1 MVEVDLGFPRSWL
14 EFTDPAEPGRIFRC
28 DTTWLLS
35 SWTCIFGRGCPG
47 IYADAP
53 DAGCCALGA
62 HFADDAD
69 RARVKAWAAK
79 LDAEVW
85 QNHAV
90 GKRKGVVGK
99 DAEGARQTRRHQGAC
114 IFLNAPDF
122 PAGGGCA
129 LHLLAEREGVP
140 PQEVKPDV
148 CWQLPVR
155 RDYDERSWPDGSTS
169 EVVVITE
176 YDRRGWGPGG
186 HDLDW
191 YCSGATEAHVGE
203 VPVYVS
209 EAETLRRLMGP
220 AGYDLLVEL
229 LEVSGD
235 GLHHPAD
242 PPRASAVPRRAA
254 RTSPATS
261 ASHAADPSRGAAEV
275 SDA

>member
-14 EFTDPAEPGRIFRC
+14 EFADPEEPGRLFRC

-35 SWTCIFGRGCPG
+35 RWTCIFGRGCPG
-47 IYADAP
+47 IYANAP
-53 DAGCCALGA
+53 DAGCCTLGA
-62 HFADDAD
+62 HFADDED
-69 RARVKAWAAK
+69 RARVKRWAAE
-79 LDAEVW
+79 LSAELW
-85 QNHAV
+85 QNYSA
-90 GKRKGVVGK
+90 GQRKGIVSK
-99 DAEGARQTRRHQGAC
+99 DDDGARQTRRFQGAC

-129 LHLLAEREGVP
+129 LHLLADERGLA

-155 RDYDERSWPDGSTS
+155 RDYDERTWADGTTS
-169 EVVVITE
+169 QVVVITE

-191 YCSGATEAHVGE
+191 YCSGATEAHVAD

-209 EAETLRRLMGP
+209 EAETLRHLMGT
-220 AGYDLLVEL
+220 AGYDRLVDL

-235 GLHHPAD
+235 GLPHPAD
-242 PPRASAVPRRAA
+242 PQLRRAAPPRRAA
-254 RTSPATS
+254 GAS
-261 ASHAADPSRGAAEV
+261 ASHAAGQVRAAGELSDP
-275 SDA
+275 